1 MSIGP
6 TKPSEAENDI
16 SKTTGRLRALD
27 TFRGLTI
34 AGMILVNMP
43 GSWSHVYAP
52 LRHAKWHGC
61 TPTDLVFPFFLFIV
75 GVAMTYSFKKYD
87 NKLSPTVLKKIAKR
101 VVLIFVIGLF
111 LNAFPF
117 HKDLSQLRILG
128 VLQRI
133 AIVYGIAALLY
144 LALSRTRLVFL
155 SAILLVVYWLLLL
168 SFGQGDPY
176 ALETNLV
183 RTIDLKILGRSHVWG
198 GFGIP
203 FDPEGLLSTLPAV
216 VTAILG
222 AFTGRLIQTA
232 SRLRFAVVKLLL
244 AGSAAIVLG
253 RLWNLVFPINK
264 ALWTSS
270 YVIYTSGL
278 AMLFLA
284 VLLWLIDVR
293 GYKKWAFPFVVFGM
307 NPLFLYALHA
317 LWVRT
322 YLYLIKFKTSDGTA
336 TNAYQW
342 LYQNIFAPLAGPL
355 NGSLLFAISHVFLF
369 WLILLVLYRRRIFI
383 KI

>member
-1 MSIGP
+1 
-6 TKPSEAENDI
+6 
-16 SKTTGRLRALD
+16 
-27 TFRGLTI
+27 
-34 AGMILVNMP
+34 MILVNMP

-75 GVAMTYSFKKYD
+75 GVAMTYSFRTYD
-87 NKLSPTVLKKIAKR
+87 HRLSSAAITKIARR
-101 VVLIFVIGLF
+101 VALIFLIGLF

-117 HKDLSQLRILG
+117 HRALSELRILG

-133 AIVYGIAALLY
+133 AIAYGIAALLY
-144 LALSRTRLVFL
+144 LTLSRTRLIVL
-155 SAILLVVYWLLLL
+155 SALLLIGYWLLLL
-168 SFGQGDPY
+168 AFGRADPF

-183 RTIDLKILGRSHVWG
+183 RAIDLKILGENHVWG

-216 VTAILG
+216 VTVLLG
-222 AFTGRLIQTA
+222 TLTGRMIQA
-232 SRLRFAVVKLLL
+232 APRLRSAVLRILL
-244 AGSAAIVLG
+244 AGIGAVVLG
-253 RLWNLVFPINK
+253 RLWDPVFPINK

-270 YVIYTSGL
+270 YVLYTAGL
-278 AMLFLA
+278 AMLFLS

-293 GYKKWAFPFVVFGM
+293 GYRRWAYPFVVFGM
-307 NPLFLYALHA
+307 NPLFLYALSA
-317 LWVRT
+317 VWVRT
-322 YLYLIKFKTSDGTA
+322 YIYLIKFETADGTSM
-336 TNAYQW
+336 NAYKW
-342 LYQNIFAPLAGPL
+342 LYQSIFVPIAGPL

-369 WLILLVLYRRRIFI
+369 WLILLLLYKKRIFI